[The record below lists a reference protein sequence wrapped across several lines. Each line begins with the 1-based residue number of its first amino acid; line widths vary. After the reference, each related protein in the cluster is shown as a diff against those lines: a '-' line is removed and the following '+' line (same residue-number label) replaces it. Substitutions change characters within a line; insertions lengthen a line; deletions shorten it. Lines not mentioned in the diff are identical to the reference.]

1 MSTAVRSDDQ
11 HTIDVSR
18 TQPVPFFRLV
28 AVELRK
34 LLDTRSGFWLI
45 TLTLVMLAAVMGL
58 VLLVLVLA
66 DATITAAGI
75 SEAMIIPVS
84 LLVPVLAILT
94 VTSEWSQRTHLV
106 TFTLEPRRGRVILA
120 KLVTVMILGTATIAV
135 AVLVGALGN
144 LLYGVV
150 TGNEVVWNLDASQ
163 LGWTAGV
170 QVLWFLMA
178 FGLGMLIL
186 NTPGAVAVF
195 YFFGLIAP
203 FMIYSVL
210 YAIFDWAQSF
220 LPWIDISL
228 ASMPFMM
235 GEQGEIGALEWG
247 QLGVSTLIWVVI
259 PLVFGSLRVLRSE
272 VK

>member
-1 MSTAVRSDDQ
+1 MSTATRSDAS
-11 HTIDVSR
+11 HTIDISS
-18 TQPVPFFRLV
+18 TTPTPFFRLV
-28 AVELRK
+28 GVELRK

-45 TLTLVMLAAVMGL
+45 TLTFGMLAAVMGL
-58 VLLVLVLA
+58 VLLVLALS

-75 SEAMIIPVS
+75 SDAMLIPVS

-106 TFTLEPRRGRVILA
+106 TFALEPRRGRVILA
-120 KLVTVMILGTATIAV
+120 KLVTVMILGAATIAV
-135 AVLVGALGN
+135 AVLFGALGN
-144 LLYGVV
+144 LLYGAI
-150 TGNEVVWNLDASQ
+150 TGNEVVWNLDAAQ
-163 LGWTAGV
+163 LGWTVGV

-178 FGLGMLIL
+178 FGLGMLL
-186 NTPGAVAVF
+186 LSTPFTVAVF

-210 YAIFDWAQSF
+210 FALFEWAQSF

-228 ASMPFMM
+228 ASMPFVM
-235 GEQGEIGALEWG
+235 GDDGEVGALEWW
-247 QLGVSTLIWVVI
+247 QLGVSTLIWVVL
-259 PLVFGSLRVLRSE
+259 PLVFGSLRVMRSE